1 MEMIFLLYYKLNLVG
16 KYNRLVEHKLV
27 NNGGGLYALEGL
39 PELQQAK
46 ER

>member
-1 MEMIFLLYYKLNLVG
+1 MRWLTRVCLKPVG
-16 KYNRLVEHKLV
+16 KPTRQVQPDPIPAS
-27 NNGGGLYALEGL
+27 GGLYALEGL